1 MSSARPTEPTPSA
14 DLSLEL
20 ALLCDAL
27 DLNPRGAFLFAVC
40 EEGPLRERLM
50 RHMREYVETEAEGS
64 RGLLETELSR
74 EQPDLAGRLEQR
86 LLYEP
91 AQETPIPAAPSLVRD
106 RSRAHVVFVR
116 FHGLAAPDDEDATRA
131 LRALNFQ
138 RERISRLNVPLV
150 FWLSQSTLGQVT
162 QHAADVFAARSGLF
176 FFEAPMREPG
186 TPSPMHAEATVSM
199 LDQFH
204 RTLLPP
210 DELRRR
216 ASLYEKRL
224 KREQAAGETNWPRV
238 TSLCR
243 DLANIYHELDDYA
256 RWGEFQDQA
265 IAAYHKAIATR
276 DQEAGEQ
283 RQEWASLQGWLD
295 NQYADRMRGDRTEN
309 LQRAI
314 ACYEQALRFR
324 TPEAAPLDYA
334 MTQNNLGNAYSELP
348 TGDRGQNLEKA
359 IACLNTA
366 SSILTAE
373 AFPYY
378 HEIVK
383 RNLARAQAES
393 ALFASP

>member
-1 MSSARPTEPTPSA
+1 MSSARRTEPTPSG

-50 RHMREYVETEAEGS
+50 RHVREHVEAEAEGS
-64 RGLLETELSR
+64 RSLLETELSR
-74 EQPDLAGRLEQR
+74 EQPDLAGRLEQH

-91 AQETPIPAAPSLVRD
+91 AKETPIPAALNLVRD
-106 RSRAHVVFVR
+106 RPRAHVVFVR
-116 FHGLAAPDDEDATRA
+116 FRGLAAPDDKDAARV

-162 QHAADVFAARSGLF
+162 QHAADIFAARSGLF

-186 TPSPMHAEATVSM
+186 ARSPMHAEAIVSM

-224 KREQAAGETNWPRV
+224 KREQAADEANWPRIA
-238 TSLCR
+238 SLCR
-243 DLANIYHELDDYA
+243 DLANIYRELDDYA

-265 IAAYHKAIATR
+265 IAAYQQAIAAR

-283 RQEWASLQGWLD
+283 RQEWASLQGWLG
-295 NQYADRMRGDRTEN
+295 NQYADRMRGDR
-309 LQRAI
+309 
-314 ACYEQALRFR
+314 
-324 TPEAAPLDYA
+324 
-334 MTQNNLGNAYSELP
+334 
-348 TGDRGQNLEKA
+348 GQNLHRAMTHFE
-359 IACLNTA
+359 TA
-366 SSILTAE
+366 LSILTAE
-373 AFPYY
+373 AFPHY

-393 ALFASP
+393 ALLANP